1 MSPSDDPSDSL
12 TWPAVER
19 FYHGTRA
26 NRHLIALPEHSLLYV
41 KNPKA
46 GSSTLMVWLDRVHTG
61 DLDSPLEHMHRDN
74 RLPTTAEVGRGKV
87 LAMLAGRAFR
97 FSFVRHPVRRLE
109 SVYWAKM
116 FRDRAFRRRVADG
129 LGISPD
135 HTVHVSFE
143 EFLEAVERQDPLTE
157 MDRHWRPQHL
167 NLLHPL
173 VTLDH
178 VGRLET
184 FEQDLA
190 RITEAVGLDPVPVE
204 SRNVSPRTSRESVYA
219 GRPDL
224 VSRVE
229 RLYATDMEL
238 YGY

>member
-1 MSPSDDPSDSL
+1 MRPSDPRSDSL
-12 TWPAVER
+12 TWPALQE
-19 FYHGTRA
+19 FYYGTKA
-26 NRHLIALPEHSLLYV
+26 NRHLIALPERSLLYV

-61 DLDSPLEHMHRDN
+61 DLDSELEHMHREN
-74 RLPTTAEVGRGKV
+74 RLPTIAEVGRGKV
-87 LAMLAGRAFR
+87 LAMLAGQAFR

-143 EFLEAVERQDPLTE
+143 QFLEAVEAQDPMTE

-178 VGRLET
+178 VGRLES
-184 FEQDLA
+184 FDEDLA
-190 RITEAVGLDPVPVE
+190 TITEAAGLDPVPVE
-204 SRNVSPRTSRESVYA
+204 PRNVAPHQHPDSVYD

-229 RLYATDMEL
+229 QLYATDMEL